1 MIEICLSVNL
11 SRHGSVFNVDQ
22 ISIDMNKI
30 WKYLNVSNHQE
41 ISDELYQYAT
51 SQTDLLIDPDKLNN
65 LHWQHVPSIMIHCPK
80 LREFLN
86 NQYLMPVKMGFIVI
100 HTKEWV
106 PTHADHVDHYVRLLW
121 PVKNCAGSETKFY
134 NLKKSQGQL
143 IGAEYE
149 GWYIRY
155 PADHSGNVIDQ
166 FELTGPIVLD
176 TSVPHSI
183 HPDKILDDIRISFTI
198 AFDPTLAISKSVNA
212 WFDFTH

>member
-1 MIEICLSVNL
+1 
-11 SRHGSVFNVDQ
+11 
-22 ISIDMNKI
+22 
-30 WKYLNVSNHQE
+30 
-41 ISDELYQYAT
+41 
-51 SQTDLLIDPDKLNN
+51 
-65 LHWQHVPSIMIHCPK
+65 
-80 LREFLN
+80 
-86 NQYLMPVKMGFIVI
+86 
-100 HTKEWV
+100 
-106 PTHADHVDHYVRLLW
+106 VRLLW
-121 PVKNCAGSETKFY
+121 PLKNCAGSETKFY

-155 PADHSGNVIDQ
+155 PTDHRGDVIDQ